1 MTVNYY
7 RLESDMGALKKRI
20 ASRMLDKPPIMR
32 GRWQAEDTDLQT
44 FELKNFVLEANIGS
58 SIKEASDVCGA
69 DQPWAETHFQERISG
84 QPLNPAPSYVDWP
97 WHSRAEAERHVKDS
111 RFSHTYPERIWPRFA
126 GEERE
131 VETDDNVGIRYVYGD
146 LDDVIKLLQND
157 PFTRQAYLPIWFPE
171 DTGAVA
177 GQRVPCTLG
186 YHFIRNGP
194 FLDVNYFLRSCDLTR
209 HFHNDVYFT
218 ARLLQHIVSKVAV
231 LEENYMV
238 PFVGDVT
245 MFVSNLHL
253 FKNDAWRYL

>member
-1 MTVNYY
+1 MVNYY
-7 RLESDMGALKKRI
+7 RLESDMGALKNRI
-20 ASRMLDKPPIMR
+20 AGRMLQSPPMTR
-32 GRWQAEDTDLQT
+32 GKWQAEDTDLQT
-44 FELKNFVLEANIGS
+44 YELKNFVLETNIGS
-58 SIKEASDVCGA
+58 SMKEASRVCGA

-97 WHSRAEAERHVKDS
+97 WHSKAEAERHVQAGV
-111 RFSHTYPERIWPRFA
+111 FSHTYPERIWPRTVAA
-126 GEERE
+126 GRDANEEGF
-131 VETDDNVGIRYVYGD
+131 GIRFPYGD
-146 LDDVIKLLQND
+146 LDDLIKLLQND

-171 DTGAVA
+171 DTGAVD

-231 LEENYMV
+231 LEDNYTV
-238 PFVGDVT
+238 PFCGDIT
-245 MFVSNLHL
+245 LFVSNLHL
-253 FKNDAWRYL
+253 FKNDAWRYTV